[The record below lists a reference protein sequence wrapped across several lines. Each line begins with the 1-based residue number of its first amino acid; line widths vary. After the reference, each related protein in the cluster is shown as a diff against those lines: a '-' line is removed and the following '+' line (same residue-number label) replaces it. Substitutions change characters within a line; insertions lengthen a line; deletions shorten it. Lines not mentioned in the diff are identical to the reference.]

1 MLEFTFRRKIARVIK
16 QLAETL
22 NISFPRA
29 VALFY
34 STDTCRKIHNPKYQV
49 HYMSDTY
56 LVNDIILELQ
66 KKQG

>member
-22 NISFPRA
+22 HISFPRA

-34 STDTCRKIHNPKYQV
+34 STDTCRMMHRPECQIHI
-49 HYMSDTY
+49 MSDTY
-56 LVNDIILELQ
+56 IVNDVIQELQ
-66 KKQG
+66 QRQG